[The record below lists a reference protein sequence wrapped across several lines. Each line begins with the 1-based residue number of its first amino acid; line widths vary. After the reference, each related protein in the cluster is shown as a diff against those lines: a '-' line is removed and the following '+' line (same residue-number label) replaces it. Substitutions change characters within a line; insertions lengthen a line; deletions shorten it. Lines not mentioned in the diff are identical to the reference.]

1 MLQGSVESSTCARAP
16 RLLRARSKSAK
27 QQLKPRRG
35 GPYAVPPLLSR
46 AAFCSISSCGRAL
59 CVHQRG
65 VHACVPA
72 PVCACARARALYRAA
87 SARLLAAIR
96 PKPAETVSLSWRV

>member
-1 MLQGSVESSTCARAP
+1 M
-16 RLLRARSKSAK
+16 
-27 QQLKPRRG
+27 
-35 GPYAVPPLLSR
+35 PPLLSR

-59 CVHQRG
+59 RVHQRG

-72 PVCACARARALYRAA
+72 PVCVCARARALYRAA

>member
-1 MLQGSVESSTCARAP
+1 MLQGSVESSTCAWAP
-16 RLLRARSKSAK
+16 QLLRARSKSAK

-59 CVHQRG
+59 RVHQRG

-72 PVCACARARALYRAA
+72 PVCVCARARVRFIALRALG
-87 SARLLAAIR
+87 SSQR
-96 PKPAETVSLSWRV
+96 